1 MMDANQWVALATVVS
16 ACATTVIA
24 VLTILLVS
32 ENRKLRKAGKEPNVI
47 AYLVPH
53 EDGNGAVNIV
63 FANVG
68 MGLARDVAFRIDC
81 DEEDFDS
88 HHVLISARNSAAP
101 INTLPAGEKI
111 VAIFGIGFE
120 LFGNAYKKQIGP
132 LKPFDVKIDFSDID
146 GAHRSTTTT
155 IDIRQ
160 FEGLAG
166 MMNKPALRE
175 IQKTLESMDKRFEV
189 LAKASNKFVQFADV
203 TSLGDQVR
211 QVRKSDPPQASTRK
225 TPR

>member
-16 ACATTVIA
+16 ASATAAIA
-24 VLTILLVS
+24 ALTILLVC
-32 ENRKLRKAGKEPNVI
+32 ENRKLRKAGKEPQVI

-53 EDGNGAVNIV
+53 VDGNGAVNIV

-81 DEEDFDS
+81 DEEDFNS
-88 HHVLISARNSAAP
+88 HHVLMHARNSAAP

-111 VAIFGIGFE
+111 VALVGIGFE
-120 LFGNAYKKQIGP
+120 LFGSVGEDQIGP
-132 LKPFDVKIDFSDID
+132 LKPFTVRIDFSDID
-146 GAHRSTTTT
+146 GKRGSTSTA

-160 FEGLAG
+160 FEGLPG

-175 IQKTLESMDKRFEV
+175 IQEALESMDKRFEV
-189 LAKASNKFVQFADV
+189 LARASDKFVQFVDV
-203 TSLGDQVR
+203 TALNDKVR
-211 QVRKSDPPQASTRK
+211 QVRKSDRPKRSPRK
-225 TPR
+225 AAQ